1 MTTILFFSSCY
12 FGGRYE
18 FSLNLFVEPGF
29 GLSPVKML
37 LTLVSDSERMVYG
50 KHWTATVECM

>member
-29 GLSPVKML
+29 GLLPVKML

-50 KHWTATVECM
+50 KH